1 MKNNNNLEA
10 KELMDIMSKQMRSL
24 DTLDLNHK
32 NSLKEISRAK
42 EIFNGAGKII
52 KLADFARTS
61 HGSGLSGKLLPER
74 K

>member
-1 MKNNNNLEA
+1 MKTNNLEA
-10 KELMDIMSKQMRSL
+10 KELMQIMTEQMRSL
-24 DTLDLNHK
+24 SSLDLNNK

-52 KLADFARTS
+52 KLADFARS
-61 HGSGLSGKLLPER
+61 AQQSGLNGKLLPES